1 MNVRIYLGKKYGGF
15 SAITAVEARVFGI
28 PYPLKNKWLDK
39 YGDIKVTENMASQ
52 LLWYMRCKGPKFDKA
67 KEILLSA
74 GFKMPTAKVPI
85 IKRKEIKLQ
94 QIKQDAKLSNNDLS
108 EKWQRG
114 KVDPVSDSFLS
125 SYEWRRIRMEVLKK
139 YGARCQCCGA
149 TAKDGVVIHVDHI
162 KPRRLFPQ
170 LALDINNLQV
180 LCEVCNHGKGNWDMT
195 DWRVELRD
203 VSFVVK

>member
-1 MNVRIYLGKKYGGF
+1 
-15 SAITAVEARVFGI
+15 
-28 PYPLKNKWLDK
+28 
-39 YGDIKVTENMASQ
+39 
-52 LLWYMRCKGPKFDKA
+52 
-67 KEILLSA
+67 
-74 GFKMPTAKVPI
+74 MPTAKVPI

-108 EKWQRG
+108 EKWQRE
-114 KVDPVSDSFLS
+114 KIDPVSDSFLS

>member
-1 MNVRIYLGKKYGGF
+1 
-15 SAITAVEARVFGI
+15 
-28 PYPLKNKWLDK
+28 
-39 YGDIKVTENMASQ
+39 
-52 LLWYMRCKGPKFDKA
+52 
-67 KEILLSA
+67 
-74 GFKMPTAKVPI
+74 MPTAKVPI

-114 KVDPVSDSFLS
+114 KIDPVSDSFLS

>member
-1 MNVRIYLGKKYGGF
+1 MSKSRFVGAFWSRYLRSRLGYAQKTGK
-15 SAITAVEARVFGI
+15 S
-28 PYPLKNKWLDK
+28 PY
-39 YGDIKVTENMASQ
+39 E
-52 LLWYMRCKGPKFDKA
+52 LLVLAA
-67 KEILLSA
+67 KEDGLVKPHDMKARRFVIENEVKFREL
-74 GFKMPTAKVPI
+74 AKKVQPE
-85 IKRKEIKLQ
+85 RKQ
-94 QIKQDAKLSNNDLS
+94 KQVGINPNDNA
-108 EKWQRG
+108 
-114 KVDPVSDSFLS
+114 FLS

-149 TAKDGVVIHVDHI
+149 TAKDGVVINVDHI